1 VVCRASKTRQTP
13 GAFAPGVFFDPKK
26 GTRKMNAIEFKTRRK
41 MLNFTQ
47 EKLARFLKISV
58 RQIERY
64 ENNFSKI
71 PGPVGILMMVAT
83 TRKIPTL
90 KV

>member
-1 VVCRASKTRQTP
+1 MTPEQFKARRTFLKMTQTR
-13 GAFAPGVFFDPKK
+13 
-26 GTRKMNAIEFKTRRK
+26 
-41 MLNFTQ
+41 
-47 EKLARFLKISV
+47 LARFLKISA
-58 RQIERY
+58 RQIARY
-64 ENNFSKI
+64 ETGFSEI